1 MYQYTGYIA
10 RIREP
15 SSENFDYRDLK
26 RVVEQ
31 DNKLVLYA
39 TRIDRSIRDKFTW
52 EKTLDELARHPPIGG
67 VCVTFHDHP
76 ITFGEFVEAEAEVFC
91 LTRLDISTSGT
102 GCRLQILG
110 ILPSSLQAIIKWT
123 RLYSIIVEE

>member
-10 RIREP
+10 RVRDP
-15 SSENFDYRDLK
+15 SSSGNVHAMTDLLHVVAVFDKKENFDYRDLK

-52 EKTLDELARHPPIGG
+52 EKTLEELARHP
-67 VCVTFHDHP
+67 VCH
-76 ITFGEFVEAEAEVFC
+76 G
-91 LTRLDISTSGT
+91 S
-102 GCRLQILG
+102 
-110 ILPSSLQAIIKWT
+110 
-123 RLYSIIVEE
+123 